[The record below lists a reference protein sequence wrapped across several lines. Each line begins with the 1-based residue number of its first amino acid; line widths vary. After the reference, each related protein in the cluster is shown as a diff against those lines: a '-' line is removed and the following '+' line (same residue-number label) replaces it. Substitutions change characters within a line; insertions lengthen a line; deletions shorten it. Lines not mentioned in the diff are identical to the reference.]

1 MREKTP
7 GDSLISILKNTDE
20 LVGSMKCEIK
30 EAGRRIDGFGKGLSR
45 FEKILYALLAAV
57 IALCVTMV
65 FVSIQLT
72 NTVEE
77 VGDTVNELGETV
89 NDITETIKPGIESSS
104 KITEEIA
111 ELMGHIND
119 GIEQIMDFFSFDW
132 LWQKTIT
139 L

>member
-1 MREKTP
+1 MEKKEKTP

-30 EAGRRIDGFGKGLSR
+30 EVGKRIDGFGKGLSR
-45 FEKILYALLAAV
+45 FEKILYVLLAA
-57 IALCVTMV
+57 IITLCITTV

-89 NDITETIKPGIESSS
+89 SDITETIEPGIESGA
-104 KITEEIA
+104 KIAEEIA

-119 GIEQIMDFFSFDW
+119 GIEKIIEFFSFGW
-132 LWQKTIT
+132 LY
-139 L
+139 